1 MRPILALAAHV
12 LRLDLK
18 EKSSIIWLFIMPIVF
33 IGFFGQ
39 MFRSEGGPRK
49 IELALVDEDGS
60 YLSERFTEMLASE
73 DLALRIVDP
82 AARDTLA
89 SLGRTLV
96 IPAGFSDSLSSGDRV
111 ALSLTP
117 RPGGRQEAELAG
129 EIYVYMGITRLLA
142 TLAEVDTSRARAAGE
157 KLDTADAGFR
167 ARLEAAAAR
176 PDLIRTDVRTAG
188 KGRVLPTG
196 FGASAP
202 AMLVLFLLMNTV
214 ISGAVLITMEKQSRC
229 FARLTTAPVSRF
241 GLLAGKLLGLLGIAL
256 LQSLVIL
263 LVGGLIFRVWWG
275 PSPLALLALL
285 ICLGL
290 AAGAIGILL
299 GGMLR
304 TPEQANAIGWIVPL
318 FLGAI
323 GGCWWPLEVA
333 PSWMRAVGHVSPAA
347 WAMDGLHG
355 MLSFGAGA
363 GSVVVP
369 CLVLLLYGA
378 AAIGIGSRLLKTS

>member
-1 MRPILALAAHV
+1 MRSILALAAHV

-18 EKSSIIWLFIMPIVF
+18 EKSSIIWLFVMPIVF

-39 MFRSEGGPRK
+39 MFRSESGPRK
-49 IELALVDEDGS
+49 IALSLVDEDGT
-60 YLSERFTEMLASE
+60 YLSEQFAAMLASE
-73 DLALRIVDP
+73 DLDLRLVAP

-89 SLGRTLV
+89 DLGRTLV
-96 IPAGFSDSLSSGDRV
+96 IPRGFADSLSAGEGV
-111 ALSLTP
+111 ALTLAP

-129 EIYVYMGITRLLA
+129 RVYISMGIARLLA
-142 TLAEVDTSRARAAGE
+142 TLAEVDTARLRSE
-157 KLDTADAGFR
+157 SERLDTGDAAFR
-167 ARLEAAAAR
+167 ARFEAAAAR

-188 KGRVLPTG
+188 KGKTLPSG

-214 ISGAVLITMEKQSRC
+214 ISGAVIVTMEKQSRC

-241 GLLAGKLLGLLGIAL
+241 GLLAGKVLGLLGIAL

-263 LVGGLIFRVWWG
+263 AAGALLFGVWWG
-275 PSPLALLALL
+275 PSPPALLALL

-290 AAGAIGILL
+290 AAGGIGILL

-333 PSWMRAVGHVSPAA
+333 PSWMQVAGHISPAA

-355 MLSFGAGA
+355 LLSFGAGA